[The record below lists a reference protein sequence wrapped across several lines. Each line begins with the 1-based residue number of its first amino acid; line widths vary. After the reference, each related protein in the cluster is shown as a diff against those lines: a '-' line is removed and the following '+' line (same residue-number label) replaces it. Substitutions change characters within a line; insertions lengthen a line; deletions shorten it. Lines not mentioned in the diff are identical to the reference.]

1 MSAPVQPIADAC
13 AAVIAA
19 AIEDAVADYPNATPA
34 TQARHAVRALAAEG
48 WHFTTEPPAA
58 LAAATEGGTR

>member
-1 MSAPVQPIADAC
+1 MNGAEQPIADAC
-13 AAVIAA
+13 VAVIAA

-48 WHFTTEPPAA
+48 WHFTAEPPAA
-58 LAAATEGGTR
+58 LVAVPEGITT